1 MGRQGS
7 LPLAV
12 MAESTSKA
20 LSAQQKSLNLL
31 PKVISD
37 DTIAL
42 DYLLGEQREIR
53 VMANTSCYLDQHV

>member
-12 MAESTSKA
+12 ISESTSKA

-31 PKVISD
+31 AKVISD

-42 DYLLGEQREIR
+42 DYLLAEQREIR

>member
-12 MAESTSKA
+12 MSESTSA
-20 LSAQQKSLNLL
+20 LSAQRKSLNLL
-31 PKVISD
+31 AKVISD